1 MLTRGTYVI
10 MNDTDCP
17 EGMLVAVLTWYDDKR
32 GIWHALY
39 LASATNMAAPYGMMP
54 TPLDR
59 FAQRVKWGPDF
70 KTYRVVPT
78 NAPVTAEYKDG
89 KPRAW
94 QDRKGGAERWWTA
107 RKSAANACSKF
118 AAPLRRKKESPD
130 MALTDTEHIAVQDMV
145 EEIDAIMRNAREG
158 NSHRGEVLAE
168 LAGRVMG
175 LYIAQGRRFGVGD
188 DRVMIDD
195 VTKRAVAFANS
206 AAQL

>member
-1 MLTRGTYVI
+1 MRQSRQNIKTVNRVLGRTAK
-10 MNDTDCP
+10 
-17 EGMLVAVLTWYDDKR
+17 AVPSDGGR
-32 GIWHALY
+32 
-39 LASATNMAAPYGMMP
+39 LASQPP
-54 TPLDR
+54 THVRNLP
-59 FAQRVKWGPDF
+59 
-70 KTYRVVPT
+70 
-78 NAPVTAEYKDG
+78 
-89 KPRAW
+89 
-94 QDRKGGAERWWTA
+94 
-107 RKSAANACSKF
+107 
-118 AAPLRRKKESPD
+118 PLRRNKESPD